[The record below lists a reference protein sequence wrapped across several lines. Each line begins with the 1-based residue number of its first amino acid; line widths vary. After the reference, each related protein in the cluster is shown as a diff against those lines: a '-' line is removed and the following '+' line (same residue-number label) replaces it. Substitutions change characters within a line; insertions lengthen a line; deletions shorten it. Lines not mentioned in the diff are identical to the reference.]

1 MKIVVDAM
9 GGDFAP
15 SEVVKGALE
24 AASNDPDIEL
34 ILTGNETQIKES
46 ILKSTSDIPV
56 SIHHTEQIVE
66 MTDRPSHVIKLKPN
80 SSLVAGIKMIK
91 RGKARAFVSA
101 GSTGAIL
108 ATSLF
113 LLGRIEGVKRPAIGV
128 FFPSGKNGVLLCD
141 AGASLES
148 KPEHLI
154 QFAIMA
160 SEYMSHIRGVHN
172 PRVGLLNIGV
182 EETKGSDLYL
192 ESHSLMKKHLPAFKG
207 NVESRYIFEGQ
218 VDVIVCDGFLGNN
231 LVKFAEGWIGH
242 VNRDISKK
250 IEEEIKSQEKKNEF
264 RSIFSKAMRH
274 FEYEEYGG
282 VPLLGVNGDII
293 ICHGSSP
300 ARAIKNAV
308 FAAKK
313 SAETDLMGAIQK
325 DISSTVALIERIS

>member
-15 SEVVKGALE
+15 SEVVKGAFE
-24 AASNDPDIEL
+24 AVKNDPNIEL
-34 ILTGNETQIKES
+34 ILIGDENQIKDNLPQS
-46 ILKSTSDIPV
+46 SNLPIT
-56 SIHHTEQIVE
+56 IHHTEQTVE
-66 MTDRPSHVIKLKPN
+66 MTDKPSNVIKLKPN

-91 RGKARAFVSA
+91 KGKARAFVSA

-128 FFPSGKNGVLLCD
+128 FLPSGQNGIVLCD
-141 AGASLES
+141 AGASLDA
-148 KPEHLI
+148 KPVHLM

-160 SEYMSHIRGVHN
+160 SEYMSHIRGIEN
-172 PRVGLLNIGV
+172 PKVGLLNVGV
-182 EETKGSDLYL
+182 EETKGNDLYL
-192 ESHSLMKKHLPAFKG
+192 EAHSLMKKYLPAFIG
-207 NVESRYIFEGQ
+207 NVESRYIFEDQ

-242 VNRDISKK
+242 VNLDVSKQ
-250 IEEEIKSQEKKNEF
+250 IEERVESHEKKNEF
-264 RSIFSKAMRH
+264 RSIFSSVMQQ

-282 VPLLGVNGDII
+282 VPLLGVNGNVI

-313 SAETDLMGAIQK
+313 SADTDLIGSIRD
-325 DISSTVALIERIS
+325 DISSTVSLIGRKA